1 MTIIA
6 VFQLRA
12 YANIQPKGS
21 NLDKKLLY
29 LDVNF
34 KAYVL
39 CESAVKSYSGQI
51 PKYCEEYT
59 GMVILK
65 FIYIVGFVAVL
76 LFVPVLVILLSKN
89 IHLTLKDKWSRS
101 SSIIAGGTIV
111 SFTFV
116 LLSMFAE
123 LNQISWLVSPSNNNF
138 FAHVKLA
145 FMLITFIWSIL
156 FTAGFVCIWKSKC
169 ANISN
174 KVILFTFTSVASIV
188 TFASHLGLIVFPTV
202 IYLFIHPINTM
213 SLIFL
218 HISIIYSMTIIVGI
232 LFYYIHQWSTWE
244 IKLKH
249 KYCCEVTVWSFILF
263 YICCMFG
270 GVILGYFTIIEFYQL
285 VINRNLY
292 DQFAWTSITNNIP
305 ALVMVF
311 FAWILN
317 KEFFKRE

>member
-1 MTIIA
+1 MQIFNQKDLIW
-6 VFQLRA
+6 
-12 YANIQPKGS
+12 K
-21 NLDKKLLY
+21 KKLLY

-51 PKYCEEYT
+51 PKDCDEHT

-123 LNQISWLVSPSNNNF
+123 LNQISWLVSPSNNNL
-138 FAHVKLA
+138 FAHLKFA
-145 FMLITFIWSIL
+145 FMLITFIWSIS

-169 ANISN
+169 ADIPN

-202 IYLFIHPINTM
+202 IYLFSKHNVSYFSSYFNHLFHDYSSRNTI
-213 SLIFL
+213 LL
-218 HISIIYSMTIIVGI
+218 HSSVE
-232 LFYYIHQWSTWE
+232 H
-244 IKLKH
+244 
-249 KYCCEVTVWSFILF
+249 
-263 YICCMFG
+263 
-270 GVILGYFTIIEFYQL
+270 LGNCSKAQVL
-285 VINRNLY
+285 L
-292 DQFAWTSITNNIP
+292 
-305 ALVMVF
+305 
-311 FAWILN
+311 
-317 KEFFKRE
+317 